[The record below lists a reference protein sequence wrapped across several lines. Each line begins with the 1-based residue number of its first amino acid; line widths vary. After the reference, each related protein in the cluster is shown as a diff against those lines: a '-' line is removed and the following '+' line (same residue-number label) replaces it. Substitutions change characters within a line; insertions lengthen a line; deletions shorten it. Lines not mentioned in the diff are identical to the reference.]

1 MRPTPPSAT
10 PRVQTAI
17 TAIIMSKNWKHFNQS
32 NPLLTFSFTVHVK
45 QDLDFALDVT
55 QEKIAACSLL
65 LLNHN
70 TFRSV
75 VVKGH
80 KRTKSEQLIMDAG
93 GERNVVEAARDD
105 SEELDLNLGHRFLDS
120 LPNDIHVLN
129 NVPDVLKITRL
140 NLAGNIISV
149 LPDSIGNFVNLKEI
163 DISGNGLAYITPR
176 VGELRQLKT
185 FIARNNN
192 LDELPKEFAQLL
204 ALENLNL
211 SGNRFESFMPQLFEL
226 VSLRTLYFGGNR
238 IDVIPP
244 DIQNLQR

>member
-1 MRPTPPSAT
+1 M
-10 PRVQTAI
+10 
-17 TAIIMSKNWKHFNQS
+17 
-32 NPLLTFSFTVHVK
+32 
-45 QDLDFALDVT
+45 
-55 QEKIAACSLL
+55 
-65 LLNHN
+65 LNHN
-70 TFRSV
+70 TFRQV

-80 KRTKSEQLIMDAG
+80 KRANSEQLIMDTG
-93 GERNVVEAARDD
+93 GERNIAEAERDD
-105 SEELDLNLGHRFLDS
+105 SEELDLNLAHRFLDY

-185 FIARNNN
+185 FMVRNNN